1 MKKLRFS
8 LLSLAVAAALLLPA
22 LPARA
27 EGLELTAPSAVLMEA
42 STGRVL
48 FEKDPHAVRSCASIT
63 KVMTLCLVF
72 EAIDSGRLSL
82 DQTLTASAHAASMGG
97 SDIWLEEG
105 EAMSVDD
112 LIKATVI
119 MSANDAAVVLAEAVS
134 GSEEVFVAQMNE
146 KAQQLGMNDTV
157 FKNCNG
163 LDEEGHVTSAYDV
176 ALMSRE
182 LIRHEKVFDYT
193 LTWMDSVRG
202 GETQLVNTNKLI
214 RSYQGI
220 TGLKTGTTGQAGSCI
235 TATAERNGLSLIAVV
250 LGADSTDHR
259 FQDAAALLDYGFA
272 GWKAT
277 VPEAPALEPVPVA
290 RGMAP
295 TVEAQVGESPSL
307 LLEAAETGSVETE
320 VLLEELTAPVKAGD
334 VIGTVRYSRGGAGRG
349 GHHRRRGRGGG
360 HLCLGLG
367 PPVPGAFRPLRKDC
381 PGQWELFWKECR
393 TNLQIAST
401 YCRIEAQRTAPPS
414 SVDGIA
420 EGAGPFPPRQGAPW
434 EPYKEVICNATEIG
448 IQLSQRLCFP
458 ARI

>member
-1 MKKLRFS
+1 MKKLRLCALS
-8 LLSLAVAAALLLPA
+8 LLTAAALLLPA

-27 EGLELTAPSAVLMEA
+27 EGLEVTAPSAVLMEA
-42 STGRVL
+42 STGQVL
-48 FEKDPHAVRSCASIT
+48 FEKDPHALRSCASIT

-134 GSEEVFVAQMNE
+134 GSEEAFVAQMNE

-214 RSYQGI
+214 RGYPGI

-235 TATAERNGLSLIAVV
+235 TATAEREGLSLIAVV

-277 VPEAPALEPVPVA
+277 VPESPALEPVPVA
-290 RGMAP
+290 RGMEPQVEPVLGEMP
-295 TVEAQVGESPSL
+295 TL
-307 LLEAAETGSVETE
+307 LLKAGEAGEVETA
-320 VLLEELTAPVKAGD
+320 VTYEELTAPVTRGD
-334 VIGTVRYSRGGAGRG
+334 VIGQVT
-349 GHHRRRGRGGG
+349 
-360 HLCLGLG
+360 C
-367 PPVPGAFRPLRKDC
+367 
-381 PGQWELFWKECR
+381 
-393 TNLQIAST
+393 T
-401 YCRIEAQRTAPPS
+401 
-414 SVDGIA
+414 VDGSVMAQVDIT
-420 EGAGPFPPRQGAPW
+420 AGEDVAQVTFFG
-434 EPYKEVICNATEIG
+434 V
-448 IQLSQRLCFP
+448 LSHLVQALFTL
-458 ARI
+458 

>member
-1 MKKLRFS
+1 MKKLRLCVLS
-8 LLSLAVAAALLLPA
+8 LLTAAALLLPA

-27 EGLELTAPSAVLMEA
+27 EGLEVTAPSAVLMEA
-42 STGRVL
+42 STGQVL
-48 FEKDPHAVRSCASIT
+48 FEKDPHALRSCASIT

-72 EAIDSGRLSL
+72 QALDSGQLSL

-105 EAMSVDD
+105 ESMTVDD

-134 GSEEVFVAQMNE
+134 GSEEAFVAQMNE

-277 VPEAPALEPVPVA
+277 VPEAPVLEPVPVA
-290 RGMAP
+290 RGMEPQVEPVLGEMP
-295 TVEAQVGESPSL
+295 TL
-307 LLEAAETGSVETE
+307 LLKAGEAGEVETA
-320 VLLEELTAPVKAGD
+320 VTYEELTAPVTRGN
-334 VIGTVRYSRGGAGRG
+334 VIGQVT
-349 GHHRRRGRGGG
+349 
-360 HLCLGLG
+360 C
-367 PPVPGAFRPLRKDC
+367 
-381 PGQWELFWKECR
+381 
-393 TNLQIAST
+393 T
-401 YCRIEAQRTAPPS
+401 
-414 SVDGIA
+414 VDGSVMAQVDIT
-420 EGAGPFPPRQGAPW
+420 AGEDVAQVTFFG
-434 EPYKEVICNATEIG
+434 V
-448 IQLSQRLCFP
+448 LSHLVQALF
-458 ARI
+458 IL

>member
-1 MKKLRFS
+1 MKKLR
-8 LLSLAVAAALLLPA
+8 LRALSLAAAAALLLPA
-22 LPARA
+22 FPAQGA
-27 EGLELTAPSAVLMEA
+27 DLEVTAPSAVLMEA
-42 STGRVL
+42 STGQVL

-112 LIKATVI
+112 LMKATVI

-134 GSEEVFVAQMNE
+134 GSEDAFVERMNQ
-146 KAQQLGMNDTV
+146 KAQELGMNDTV

-182 LIRHEKVFDYT
+182 LIRHEKIFDYT

-235 TATAERNGLSLIAVV
+235 TATAEREGLSLIAVV

-259 FQDAAALLDYGFA
+259 FQDAAALLDYGFG
-272 GWKAT
+272 GWRVT
-277 VPEAPALEPVPVA
+277 EPEAPVLDPVPVA
-290 RGMAP
+290 QGMAP
-295 TVEAQVGESPSL
+295 TVEVQAGESPSI
-307 LLEAAETGSVETE
+307 LLEAAETGQVETE
-320 VLLEELTAPVKAGD
+320 IVLQELAAPVQAGE
-334 VIGTVRYSRGGAGRG
+334 VVGQIHYRVNGKTVAQVDITAVSGVEAVTFSGALGR
-349 GHHRRRGRGGG
+349 
-360 HLCLGLG
+360 LLQ
-367 PPVPGAFRPLRKDC
+367 A
-381 PGQWELFWKECR
+381 LF
-393 TNLQIAST
+393 
-401 YCRIEAQRTAPPS
+401 
-414 SVDGIA
+414 
-420 EGAGPFPPRQGAPW
+420 
-434 EPYKEVICNATEIG
+434 
-448 IQLSQRLCFP
+448 QL
-458 ARI
+458 

>member
-1 MKKLRFS
+1 MKKLRLCALS
-8 LLSLAVAAALLLPA
+8 LLTAAALLLPA

-27 EGLELTAPSAVLMEA
+27 EGLEITAPSAVLMEA
-42 STGRVL
+42 STGQVL
-48 FEKDPHAVRSCASIT
+48 FEKDPHALRSCASIT

-72 EAIDSGRLSL
+72 QALDSGQLSL

-119 MSANDAAVVLAEAVS
+119 MSANDAAVVLAEAVA
-134 GSEEVFVAQMNE
+134 GSEEAFVAQMNE

-214 RSYQGI
+214 RGYPGI

-235 TATAERNGLSLIAVV
+235 TATAEREGLSLIAVV

-277 VPEAPALEPVPVA
+277 VPESPALEPVPVA
-290 RGMAP
+290 RGMEPQVEPVLGEMP
-295 TVEAQVGESPSL
+295 TL
-307 LLEAAETGSVETE
+307 LLKAGEAGEVETT
-320 VLLEELTAPVKAGD
+320 VTYEELTAPVTRGD
-334 VIGTVRYSRGGAGRG
+334 VIGQVT
-349 GHHRRRGRGGG
+349 
-360 HLCLGLG
+360 C
-367 PPVPGAFRPLRKDC
+367 
-381 PGQWELFWKECR
+381 
-393 TNLQIAST
+393 T
-401 YCRIEAQRTAPPS
+401 
-414 SVDGIA
+414 VDGSVMAQVDIT
-420 EGAGPFPPRQGAPW
+420 AGEDVAQVTFFG
-434 EPYKEVICNATEIG
+434 V
-448 IQLSQRLCFP
+448 LSHLVQALFTL
-458 ARI
+458 

>member
-1 MKKLRFS
+1 MKKLRLCALS
-8 LLSLAVAAALLLPA
+8 LLTAAALLLPA

-27 EGLELTAPSAVLMEA
+27 EGLEVTAPSAVLMEA
-42 STGRVL
+42 STGQVL
-48 FEKDPHAVRSCASIT
+48 FEKDPHALRSCASIT

-72 EAIDSGRLSL
+72 QALDSGQLSL

-105 EAMSVDD
+105 EPMTVDD

-134 GSEEVFVAQMNE
+134 GSEEAFVAQMNE

-214 RSYQGI
+214 RSYPGI

-235 TATAERNGLSLIAVV
+235 TATAEREGLSLIAVV

-277 VPEAPALEPVPVA
+277 VPESPALEPVPVA
-290 RGMAP
+290 RGMEPQVEPVLGEMP
-295 TVEAQVGESPSL
+295 TL
-307 LLEAAETGSVETE
+307 LLKAGEAGEVETT
-320 VLLEELTAPVKAGD
+320 VTYEELTAPVTRGD
-334 VIGTVRYSRGGAGRG
+334 VIGQV
-349 GHHRRRGRGGG
+349 
-360 HLCLGLG
+360 
-367 PPVPGAFRPLRKDC
+367 
-381 PGQWELFWKECR
+381 
-393 TNLQIAST
+393 T
-401 YCRIEAQRTAPPS
+401 YT
-414 SVDGIA
+414 VDGSVMAQVDIT
-420 EGAGPFPPRQGAPW
+420 AGEDVAQVTFFG
-434 EPYKEVICNATEIG
+434 V
-448 IQLSQRLCFP
+448 LSHLVQALFTL
-458 ARI
+458 

>member
-27 EGLELTAPSAVLMEA
+27 VGLELTAPSAVLMEA

-134 GSEEVFVAQMNE
+134 GSEEAFVAQMNE

-214 RSYQGI
+214 RSYPGI

-235 TATAERNGLSLIAVV
+235 TATAEREGLSLIAVV

-277 VPEAPALEPVPVA
+277 VPESPALEPVPVA
-290 RGMAP
+290 RGMEPQVEPVLGEMP
-295 TVEAQVGESPSL
+295 TL
-307 LLEAAETGSVETE
+307 LLKAGEAGEVETT
-320 VLLEELTAPVKAGD
+320 VTYEELTAPVTRGD
-334 VIGTVRYSRGGAGRG
+334 VIGQVT
-349 GHHRRRGRGGG
+349 
-360 HLCLGLG
+360 C
-367 PPVPGAFRPLRKDC
+367 
-381 PGQWELFWKECR
+381 
-393 TNLQIAST
+393 T
-401 YCRIEAQRTAPPS
+401 
-414 SVDGIA
+414 VDGSVMAQVDIT
-420 EGAGPFPPRQGAPW
+420 AGEDVAQVTFFG
-434 EPYKEVICNATEIG
+434 V
-448 IQLSQRLCFP
+448 LSHLVQALFTL
-458 ARI
+458 